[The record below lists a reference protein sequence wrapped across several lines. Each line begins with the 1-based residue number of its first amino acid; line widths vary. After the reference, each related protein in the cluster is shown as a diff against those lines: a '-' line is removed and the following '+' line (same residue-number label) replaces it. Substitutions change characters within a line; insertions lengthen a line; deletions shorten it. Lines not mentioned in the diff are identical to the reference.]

1 MPELVKYTRDHDVAI
16 VTIDNPPVNAMGPGV
31 PEGIQGAIRQ
41 AADDRDV
48 QAVVLIG
55 AGKTFIAGADIREFG
70 KMVSGEK
77 PRLTLLPYLQSI
89 EDSTKPVVVAIH
101 GTALGGGLE
110 TAMSGHYRVIAPT
123 AQVGQPEVKLGLIP
137 GAGGTQRLPRLA
149 GPAKAAEMCAFGEPI
164 GAKEA
169 LELGIVDSIIEGDLL
184 AGALD
189 FARHVIG
196 QPIPK
201 TRERNA
207 RLQQPEAATAFSQL
221 RDRARKTNRGQRAP
235 LAAIDAVE
243 AAVVMPFEQGCRRE
257 AELFNECLFATE
269 SKALIHIFFGERTV
283 AKIPGIPKDLK
294 TADIKRAAVIG
305 AGTMGGGIA
314 MNFANAGIPVLVKE
328 TAQDALDRG
337 MAIIRTNYAS
347 TIAKGRL
354 TQQAM
359 DQRLALTTPQLGYEG
374 FEHVD
379 IIIEAV
385 FEKMSVKKQ
394 VFSELDK
401 VAKPTCILASNTSS
415 LDIDEIASSTS
426 RPQMVI
432 GTHFFSPANVM
443 KLLEVVRGKASA
455 PEVIATGMALGKR
468 LNKVAVLAGNGRGFI
483 GNRIIGPYLREAQF
497 LVEEGASV
505 EEVNQ
510 ALYDFGMAMGPL
522 AVDDL
527 TGLDVSYYIRQEFK
541 RFNEPGVRRPLVPD
555 MLVEMGRLGQKSGK
569 GWSQYDQNRRPQPDP
584 EVASLIETTARNAGI
599 ARRSI
604 SQQEIVQ
611 RCIFALI
618 NEGAKTLDE
627 GIALRA
633 VDIDVTYVYGYGFP
647 AWRGGPMFYA
657 DTVGLKTVLSRIQ
670 EFEKEHGPDL
680 WAPSPLLQQL
690 AESGASFAGHDQQKE
705 AGVSA

>member
-1 MPELVKYTRDHDVAI
+1 MS
-16 VTIDNPPVNAMGPGV
+16 PGV
-31 PEGIQGAIRQ
+31 PDGIQAAIRT
-41 AADDRDV
+41 AADDPDIR
-48 QAVVLIG
+48 AIVLIG
-55 AGKTFIAGADIREFG
+55 AGRTFIAGADIREFG
-70 KMVSGEK
+70 KIVSGEK

-89 EDSTKPVVVAIH
+89 EDSPKPVVVAIH

-149 GPAKAAEMCAFGEPI
+149 GPVKAAEMCAFGEPI

-169 LELGIVDSIIEGDLL
+169 HELGIVDSIIEGELL
-184 AGALD
+184 NGALA
-189 FARHVIG
+189 FARRVAD
-196 QPIPK
+196 QPIAK
-201 TRERNA
+201 TRDRNA
-207 RLQQPEAATAFSQL
+207 KLKQIDERAFDQL
-221 RDRARKTNRGQRAP
+221 RELARKTRRGQRAP
-235 LAAIDAVE
+235 LAAIDAVQ
-243 AAVVMPFEQGCRRE
+243 AATQLPFEQGCQRE

-283 AKIPGIPKDLK
+283 GKVPGIPKDIK
-294 TADIKRAAVIG
+294 PFDIGRAAVIG

-314 MNFANAGIPVLVKE
+314 MNFANAGIPVIVKE
-328 TAQDALDRG
+328 TVQDALDHG
-337 MAIIRTNYAS
+337 LATIRHNYAATVS
-347 TIAKGRL
+347 KGRL
-354 TQQAM
+354 SQQAM
-359 DQRLALTTPQLGYEG
+359 DERIALITPQLGYDG
-374 FEHVD
+374 FEDAD

-394 VFSELDK
+394 VFSEIDK

-415 LDIDEIASSTS
+415 LDIDEIASATS

-443 KLLEVVRGKASA
+443 KLLEVVRGKASS
-455 PEVIATGMALGKR
+455 PEVIATCMALGKR
-468 LNKVAVLAGNGRGFI
+468 LNKVAVLAGNARGFI
-483 GNRIIGPYLREAQF
+483 GNRIIGPYLREAHF

-510 ALYDFGMAMGPL
+510 TLQDFGMAMGPL

-541 RFNEPGVRRPLVPD
+541 RFEKPGVRQPLVPD
-555 MLVEMGRLGQKSGK
+555 LLVKAGRLGQKSGK
-569 GWSQYDQNRRPQPDP
+569 GWSKYDQNRRPVPDP
-584 EVASLIETTARNAGI
+584 EVAELIERTASAAGI
-599 ARRSI
+599 SRRSI
-604 SQQEIVQ
+604 SQDEIVE
-611 RCIFALI
+611 RCIYALV
-618 NEGAKTLDE
+618 NEGAKTLEE

-657 DTVGLKTVLSRIQ
+657 DTVDLKNVLARIQ
-670 EFEKEHGPDL
+670 DFERQHGPDL
-680 WAPSPLLQQL
+680 WATSPLLKQL
-690 AESGASFAGHDQQKE
+690 AETGSTFGAYDRQKE
-705 AGVSA
+705 RSLRD